1 MQVVLIYNRSTS
13 FKGGEKMARE
23 EDNHVEVIDPNDRRY
38 KDDDYF
44 NHSQPTDRA
53 HYSVRYRYGC
63 GCPFGCLSS
72 IVISILLS
80 IIFTFLLNWVF

>member
-1 MQVVLIYNRSTS
+1 
-13 FKGGEKMARE
+13 MARE

-44 NHSQPTDRA
+44 NHSHPNDRA
-53 HYSVRYRYGC
+53 QYSVRYRYGC